1 VERGKAGSDSGAV
14 QARSGS
20 AFTMRG
26 AGCGK
31 IVVKGAEWIAA
42 GPGASAR
49 LSCLYAAGRDL
60 DLLEKD
66 DCLNDEQSPS
76 SHRPWWRSGPRCGAI
91 RQRRVGKVLGAYPGL
106 TFLV

>member
-1 VERGKAGSDSGAV
+1 VERGRTGSDSGTV

-31 IVVKGAEWIAA
+31 IVVKSAEWMAA

-49 LSCLYAAGRDL
+49 LSYVYAAGRNL

-76 SHRPWWRSGPRCGAI
+76 SHRPLWRSGQRCGAI
-91 RQRRVGKVLGAYPGL
+91 RQRRVSKVLGAYPGL